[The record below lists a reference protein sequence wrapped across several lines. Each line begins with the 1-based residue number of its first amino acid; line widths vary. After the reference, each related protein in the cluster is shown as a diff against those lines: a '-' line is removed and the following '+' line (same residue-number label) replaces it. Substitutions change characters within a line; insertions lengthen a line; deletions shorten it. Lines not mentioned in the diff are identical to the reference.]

1 MNSPEYEVTI
11 FDKSDKR
18 TPTWKLSGVDDEFA
32 FLRLT
37 SGDGKSE
44 LDDLLRAI
52 VGMTYGPGED
62 HGHYKLI
69 PADAVRV
76 MSAFRLLGAEDR
88 LIIELPQQY
97 LDIVEKNADRGD
109 DQVREAEEL
118 RWAQI
123 GGGTL
128 RKPRD

>member
-1 MNSPEYEVTI
+1 MKSPKYEVTV
-11 FDKSDKR
+11 FDESDKR
-18 TPTWKLSGVDDEFA
+18 TPRWELSGVEDEFA
-32 FLRLT
+32 LIRLT
-37 SGDGKSE
+37 SGDGTSE
-44 LDDLLRAI
+44 LDDLLRVI
-52 VGMTYGPGED
+52 IGMTYGRGKD
-62 HGHYKLI
+62 NNQYKVV

-76 MSAFRLLGAEDR
+76 MSVFRLLGAEDR

-109 DQVREAEEL
+109 DQICEAEEL

-123 GGGTL
+123 SGGTL